1 MTYKGNERLINMSA
15 ILLNTSRERGV
26 TLVPNCFIDEYMP
39 VASGSYVKVYLYLLR
54 CVHSFGDVSITI
66 SSIADHLDETEKDI
80 IRALCYW
87 EKVNLIHLERDSKK
101 EIISMTLNDPE
112 SKESEI
118 NNENTYNQG
127 YREGEPNATYATP
140 AYPASS
146 ALDASMEDTY
156 SKNSINENI
165 SEGAAYT
172 NSNYDNTPYE
182 GSPAEE
188 TAYAD
193 MSTARISGDR
203 KAHMFEKPTYSEA
216 QIKQLTEN
224 DEVKWLLNII
234 EIYLDRLIKPM
245 DMQLILY
252 LYESLGFSAELIMY
266 LYEYCISKN
275 KKNPS
280 YIEAVA
286 LSWAEEGVDTVE
298 KAEAKTA
305 LYNSNYTAI
314 NKAFGLNRA
323 PGQIEKQFIEKWLN
337 KFGFSIDII
346 IEACNRT
353 ILLTQKPDFK
363 YADKILEN
371 WNKKGVKELSQI
383 SKLDEEHSK
392 DKAANAAKVSAIAA
406 NNAGKSA
413 QPRPA
418 APNRFNAFP
427 QRSYTEADYSSME
440 QKLLQKKMN

>member
-1 MTYKGNERLINMSA
+1 MSA
-15 ILLNTSRERGV
+15 ILLNSSRERGV

-54 CVHSFGDVSITI
+54 CMNSSTDVGITI

-87 EKVNLIHLERDSKK
+87 EKVSLITLERNEQQEIVSITVNEPDYKTPDSRESHEAVPSEAARDAKLADEKK
-101 EIISMTLNDPE
+101 YPLETPQASYEEIAT
-112 SKESEI
+112 SK
-118 NNENTYNQG
+118 TA
-127 YREGEPNATYATP
+127 EPP
-140 AYPASS
+140 RHH
-146 ALDASMEDTY
+146 L
-156 SKNSINENI
+156 
-165 SEGAAYT
+165 
-172 NSNYDNTPYE
+172 
-182 GSPAEE
+182 
-188 TAYAD
+188 
-193 MSTARISGDR
+193 
-203 KAHMFEKPTYSEA
+203 FEKPTYSEA

-234 EIYLDRLIKPM
+234 EIYLERLIKPS

-286 LSWAEEGVDTVE
+286 LSWAEEGIDTVE
-298 KAEAKTA
+298 KAEASTA
-305 LYNSNYTAI
+305 LYNSNYNAI

-323 PGQIEKQFIEKWLN
+323 PGQIEKQYIEKWLN
-337 KFGFSIDII
+337 KFAFSIEII

-363 YADKILEN
+363 YTDKILEN
-371 WNKKGVKELSQI
+371 WHKKGVKELSQI
-383 SKLDEEHSK
+383 SKLDKEHAT
-392 DKAANAAKVSAIAA
+392 DAAKASTAV
-406 NNAGKSA
+406 NNYNKAPQ
-413 QPRPA
+413 QPRPSSQ
-418 APNRFNAFP
+418 NRFNAFP
-427 QRSYTEADYSSME
+427 QRSYTDADYSSME